1 MSANLYDG
9 KAKLRHAAQKLGL
22 AWEEVQTGWN
32 DSVSREFERD
42 HLTPLEPRIAAA
54 LRAIDQ
60 LSEVL
65 TRAQQDCRERDE

>member
-1 MSANLYDG
+1 MSHLYGG

-32 DSVSREFERD
+32 DSVSRDFQRD
-42 HLTPLEPRIAAA
+42 YITPLEPQIAAA

-65 TRAQQDCRERDE
+65 TKAEQDCRDRDE

>member
-1 MSANLYDG
+1 MSHLYDG

-22 AWEEVQTGWN
+22 AWEEVQTGWH
-32 DSVSREFERD
+32 DSVSRDFERD
-42 HLTPLEPRIAAA
+42 YIAPLEPCIAAA

-65 TRAQQDCRERDE
+65 TRAEQDCRDRDE